1 MMVPGAFGSCFVW
14 VREGDVW
21 CLSRASVPAG
31 EHERDVPRS
40 LLMCVCIRQSAAVDV
55 QRVKSK
61 E

>member
-40 LLMCVCIRQSAAVDV
+40 LLMCVHPPERSGRRA
-55 QRVKSK
+55 KSK